1 MQLKSNSKHTWS
13 VLTFVN
19 FLSPASLGRLM
30 FLLSSFSDLWKSVM
44 QQKCMCSH
52 ATFIVAAR
60 ENCTL
65 DINAHRWLL
74 FDSWHTM
81 DFIEWKYSKFGY
93 RRSAHPEF
101 LPNQSALIEILYSEA
116 TSQPSNR
123 VTIFDHANFIDCLL
137 LIIII
142 AISIFVGH
150 SKINSNFDCSWNICM
165 YDVIPASGRLSR
177 KLSGKPI

>member
-30 FLLSSFSDLWKSVM
+30 FLLSSFSDLWKSAM

-116 TSQPSNR
+116 TSQPLQSSNYFR
-123 VTIFDHANFIDCLL
+123 SCEFYWLSIANYYNCNQ
-137 LIIII
+137 
-142 AISIFVGH
+142 H
-150 SKINSNFDCSWNICM
+150 ICGSFQNQFKLRLQLEHM